1 MIAIRSKFY
10 GPTERRGSCVRALA
24 NGHRVGLP
32 WDHSQDS
39 EGNHR
44 LAVVALCDKL
54 GWDSDRFYGGCL
66 ESGEW
71 AWVPVFD
78 ADWEHRHLKTQ
89 EVK

>member
-10 GPTERRGSCVRALA
+10 GPTERRGSCVRASA

-32 WDHSQDS
+32 WDHALDS
-39 EGNHR
+39 EQNHR
-44 LAVVALCDKL
+44 RAVVLLCGKL
-54 GWDSDRFYGGCL
+54 GWDEDRFYGGCL
-66 ESGEW
+66 EGGVW

-78 ADWEHRHLKTQ
+78 ADWEHRHRRNQ